1 MFCYCEV
8 YSKNVKCLNLQNV
21 SYESE
26 ALKAQK
32 WQKSQQNSGC
42 GPGLLSTP
50 EMHNNSSISDYN
62 VSFGTV
68 ILSKETF

>member
-21 SYESE
+21 SYESK

-32 WQKSQQNSGC
+32 WQKSQQNS
-42 GPGLLSTP
+42 
-50 EMHNNSSISDYN
+50 
-62 VSFGTV
+62 
-68 ILSKETF
+68 